1 MGTDIDYST
10 VSHETIY
17 QHITGGL
24 GGTGMMDASQGW
36 RSVAA
41 QLQEIQILVD
51 QAVRGIG
58 IAQQGAAAD
67 AATQA
72 TTALLPWVTE
82 TAAMAAGIADRVDEQ
97 ATIFAHTRGSMPPPR
112 EVPEVSFSQDPGTW
126 MADHAADW
134 LPGIQTEH
142 ERAQVAAQQDEQR
155 ARELMNGYQ
164 STSNELLTVGQQF
177 TAAPVVVADLAPPV
191 PGERPNAGWRTRSSP
206 AYAAGAY
213 QDGAHLTAVDA
224 AGAYPADLHPAD
236 SYSAA
241 VAGEHAGALTG
252 AVSSAQLG
260 SGVPYAP
267 AAVAPQLAGGY
278 PSPGAQP
285 IAGSGSA
292 WLGGATPIGPSPML
306 TGSATT
312 SSDRLRGGSHRR
324 ADGFGPRP
332 SAAFSTGEAPL
343 SSSPGQHG
351 PVGHNAPPHSDSIQ
365 GGVKS
370 ASAGRSDRAGFADAP
385 FAATGGSGGGGDTVH
400 RRPSYLLE
408 QDTNAI
414 VGELPRVAPPVIGA
428 EEDYR

>member
-58 IAQQGAAAD
+58 VAQQGAAAD

-97 ATIFAHTRGSMPPPR
+97 AAIFAHTRGSMPPPR
-112 EVPEVSFSQDPGTW
+112 EVPDVSFSQDPGTW
-126 MADHAADW
+126 TADHAAEW

-155 ARELMNGYQ
+155 ARDLMSGYQ
-164 STSNELLTVGQQF
+164 NSSNELLAVGQQF
-177 TAAPVVVADLAPPV
+177 TAAPVVVAGVAPPV
-191 PGERPNAGWRTRSSP
+191 PGDSANAGWRTRSSP
-206 AYAAGAY
+206 AY
-213 QDGAHLTAVDA
+213 A

-241 VAGEHAGALTG
+241 VAGEHAGALTSALSG
-252 AVSSAQLG
+252 AAGSAQLG
-260 SGVPYAP
+260 SGAQYAP

-285 IAGSGSA
+285 LAGSGAA
-292 WLGGATPIGPSPML
+292 WLGGATPIGPSPIL

-312 SSDRLRGGSHRR
+312 RSDRLRGGSHRR

-332 SAAFSTGEAPL
+332 SAVFSTGASPL

-365 GGVKS
+365 GGVEPP
-370 ASAGRSDRAGFADAP
+370 SAGRSDRAGFADAP
-385 FAATGGSGGGGDTVH
+385 FAATGGSGGGSDTVR

-428 EEDYR
+428 EENYR

>member
-1 MGTDIDYST
+1 
-10 VSHETIY
+10 
-17 QHITGGL
+17 
-24 GGTGMMDASQGW
+24 GW

-41 QLQEIQILVD
+41 QLQEIQSLVD

-58 IAQQGAAAD
+58 IAQRGAAAD

-72 TTALLPWVTE
+72 TTALMPWVTE

-97 ATIFAHTRGSMPPPR
+97 AAIFAHTRGSMPPPR
-112 EVPEVSFSQDPGTW
+112 EVPEVSFNQDPGTW

-164 STSNELLTVGQQF
+164 STSNELLAVGQQF
-177 TAAPVVVADLAPPV
+177 TAAPVVVAEVAPPV
-191 PGERPNAGWRTRSSP
+191 PGDGPNAGWRTRSSP

-213 QDGAHLTAVDA
+213 PGAAYPGAAYPDGAHLAAADS

-236 SYSAA
+236 SHPAA
-241 VAGEHAGALTG
+241 VANEFTAA
-252 AVSSAQLG
+252 ASSAQLG
-260 SGVPYAP
+260 SGFQYAP

-285 IAGSGSA
+285 LAGSGSA
-292 WLGGATPIGPSPML
+292 WPAGATPIGPSPML
-306 TGSATT
+306 TGSGTT
-312 SSDRLRGGSHRR
+312 GADLLRGGSHRR
-324 ADGFGPRP
+324 AGGFGPRP
-332 SAAFSTGEAPL
+332 SIAFSTGDSPL
-343 SSSPGQHG
+343 SASPGQHG
-351 PVGHNAPPHSDSIQ
+351 PVGHNNPLHSDSIQ
-365 GGVKS
+365 GGVEQ